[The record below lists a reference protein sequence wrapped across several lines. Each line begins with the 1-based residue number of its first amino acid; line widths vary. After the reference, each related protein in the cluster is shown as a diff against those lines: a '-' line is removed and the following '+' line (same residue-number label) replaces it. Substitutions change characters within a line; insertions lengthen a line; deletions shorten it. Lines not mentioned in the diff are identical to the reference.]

1 MKTTKGKL
9 VIAAFLLAF
18 IALFES
24 KAVKGQGTIVLDT
37 HVDLQ
42 EKTAQTLV
50 GADVEQGT
58 VRRRVRDSRPS
69 KSSRAKRVQT
79 AGYNARLVA
88 AVYRECARYR
98 IDPVL
103 VFSLIWQESGGKLHV
118 ISPKGA
124 AGPMQLMPAT
134 AAQYGARN
142 PFDPDQAVNAGVAY
156 LVTLL
161 DQFGGNVSQALAAY
175 NAGSVPVDA
184 FLRGKRVVLRNGK
197 VVNPR
202 SIRTVGGI
210 PPYRET
216 QDYVESIANY
226 YRNLR
231 RDAGNTVGLSRSS
244 Y

>member
-1 MKTTKGKL
+1 MKTKNISL
-9 VIAAFLLAF
+9 AFAASLLAS
-18 IALFES
+18 IAVFHE
-24 KAVKGQGTIVLDT
+24 KTVKGQGRLVLDA

-42 EKTAQTLV
+42 EKKVETV
-50 GADVEQGT
+50 GAGGVEEGT
-58 VRRRVRDSRPS
+58 VRGRVRDSGAA
-69 KSSRAKRVQT
+69 KWSRAKRVQV
-79 AGYNARLVA
+79 AGYNSKLVP
-88 AVYRECARYR
+88 AVYRECAHYH

-118 ISPKGA
+118 ISAKGA
-124 AGPMQLMPAT
+124 AGPMQLMPGT

-142 PFDPDQAVNAGVAY
+142 PFDPDQAVKAGVAY
-156 LVTLL
+156 LITLL

-216 QDYVESIANY
+216 QNYVESIANY
-226 YRNLR
+226 YRSLR
-231 RDAGNTVGLSRSS
+231 REAGTRAGLSQSS

>member
-1 MKTTKGKL
+1 M
-9 VIAAFLLAF
+9 VFAAFLLAS
-18 IALFES
+18 IAVFHE
-24 KAVKGQGTIVLDT
+24 KAVKGQGRMVLDA
-37 HVDLQ
+37 HVDLRDKKV
-42 EKTAQTLV
+42 ETLPSD
-50 GADVEQGT
+50 GVEEGT
-58 VRRRVRDSRPS
+58 VRRRVRDSEAVRR
-69 KSSRAKRVQT
+69 SRATRVQV
-79 AGYNARLVA
+79 AGYNSKLVA
-88 AVYRECARYR
+88 AVNRECARYH

-124 AGPMQLMPAT
+124 AGPMQLMPGT

-142 PFDPDQAVNAGVAY
+142 PFDPEQAVKAGVAY

-184 FLRGKRVVLRNGK
+184 FLRGKRMVLRNGK

-216 QDYVESIANY
+216 QDYVEKIANY
-226 YRNLR
+226 YRSLR
-231 RDAGNTVGLSRSS
+231 REAGSRTGLYQSS